1 MSTRIKGITV
11 EIGGDTTGLDKALS
25 GVNKN
30 INKTQSELRD
40 VEKLLKL
47 DPKNTVLLKQ
57 KQELLAKAVES
68 TEEKLEGLKKAN
80 EQATKS
86 VEKYDDWKAAYDP
99 IQTQIDETRKKLTG
113 LKEEQKEVFNIEGED
128 SDRYKELKEE
138 IKAANSELKELKKQA
153 EAVNEEF
160 GNPISKE
167 QYNALQREIIES
179 ESKLKDL
186 KEQAAKTENAIN
198 GIDEDSVEEVA
209 KAADKAEKELKEAGK
224 EASNF
229 GDYLKAE
236 MIVEGAKGLISTF
249 KDVAEESKE
258 YTKIMASLEVSSE
271 NAGYRAEQTAA
282 IYKKLYGVLADEQAA
297 ATTTANLQA
306 IGLTQEKLL
315 ELTDMAIGAW
325 GKYGDSIPIDG
336 LAEAIN
342 ETIRTGKVTGNL
354 ADVLNWGTDAEE
366 NFGLSLKENI
376 EFTELS
382 KEKLKK
388 LTKSQKEEY
397 EARKAQYEETEKYN
411 EKILEAVS
419 AEDKF
424 NLALEEAET
433 ESERIN
439 LLMSALA
446 EQGLKEAGAG
456 WRDNNEALVENNEA
470 QAELKEQ
477 IAELGET
484 LLPVFT
490 EITEIVAG
498 LLEEFNNLDDGTQKF
513 ILGAVLLVG
522 TLGPVITTIGSVSK
536 GIGGLGGAID
546 IITNTVLPA
555 LKTGFSTV
563 FGFIAANPVVLLI
576 AAIVGLVTFI
586 ATKGDEIQ
594 EVLQN
599 VDDFLQQIFLVDWT
613 QVFGKDLGEKL
624 NIFMSIFKT
633 VWDGTK
639 RLLDGIIDFIRGV
652 FTGDWERAWKGISNV
667 FGTIFDGIKM
677 IGKGAIN
684 GLIGLLNSGINAVN
698 RMISGFN
705 SIGIDIPEWLGGGSW
720 HPNVSLIPNAA
731 YLAKGGVLNDGTA
744 VVGEAGPEIL
754 TISGGRAIVQPL
766 TGNAAAGQGLGEL
779 MSLLAMYLPYLAAG
793 QQIVLDTG
801 ELVGATA
808 PAYNEAL
815 GEIAEQEKY
824 Q

>member
-1 MSTRIKGITV
+1 MSSRIKGITV

-113 LKEEQKEVFNIEGED
+113 LKEEQEEVFNIEGED

-186 KEQAAKTENAIN
+186 KEQAVKTENAIN

-258 YTKIMASLEVSSE
+258 LNMDLSRLEQNAIESGVGIDTAREAFKEFAAQSGETDSAIEGVSNLLQAGFTESNLQKAVEGLSGAAMRFPDTLKIES
-271 NAGYRAEQTAA
+271 
-282 IYKKLYGVLADEQAA
+282 LADS
-297 ATTTANLQA
+297 LQ
-306 IGLTQEKLL
+306 
-315 ELTDMAIGAW
+315 
-325 GKYGDSIPIDG
+325 
-336 LAEAIN
+336 
-342 ETIRTGKVTGNL
+342 ETIATGKATGQFAELLDRLGVN
-354 ADVLNWGTDAEE
+354 ADVFSEELAACSTQAE
-366 NFGLSLKENI
+366 K
-376 EFTELS
+376 
-382 KEKLKK
+382 
-388 LTKSQKEEY
+388 Q
-397 EARKAQYEETEKYN
+397 
-411 EKILEAVS
+411 
-419 AEDKF
+419 
-424 NLALEEAET
+424 NLAL
-433 ESERIN
+433 SV
-439 LLMSALA
+439 LA
-446 EQGLKEAGAG
+446 EQGLNDSYKA
-456 WRDNNEALVENNEA
+456 WKQNNEALYESNQA
-470 QAELKEQ
+470 QLNLQEQ
-477 IAELGET
+477 VAELGET

-490 EITEIVAG
+490 EITEIIAG

-667 FGTIFDGIKM
+667 FSTIFDGIKI

-766 TGNAAAGQGLGEL
+766 AGNAAAGQGLGEL